1 MTPLFWC
8 KKLRQFVLDRKFI
21 HFWKDRRLWEK
32 WVLWYL
38 LLHRFCHSIHLS
50 SRQGQWPNGVK
61 GVSWPVFTP
70 SGPRERNDRA
80 EARAVSLQVSK
91 VWLVE
96 SEEKLLHEMWKCAN
110 LILRLLPALPGWPW
124 LLIVD
129 STRIVVGFN
138 WKEIISDWGNWTQQ
152 WIYRMGLKGNHGL
165 QRNSTLIGQPQENSS
180 YATGSS
186 SADVISLW
194 QALKKKLFAKPSQTK
209 PLFCKSVFSVSM

>member
-32 WVLWYL
+32 WVSWYL

-110 LILRLLPALPGWPW
+110 L
-124 LLIVD
+124 D
-129 STRIVVGFN
+129 SQIASCTSRV
-138 WKEIISDWGNWTQQ
+138 
-152 WIYRMGLKGNHGL
+152 
-165 QRNSTLIGQPQENSS
+165 TLIAIPELLLDLIGRRLYQIEGIGLSNGF
-180 YATGSS
+180 TGW
-186 SADVISLW
+186 D
-194 QALKKKLFAKPSQTK
+194 
-209 PLFCKSVFSVSM
+209 